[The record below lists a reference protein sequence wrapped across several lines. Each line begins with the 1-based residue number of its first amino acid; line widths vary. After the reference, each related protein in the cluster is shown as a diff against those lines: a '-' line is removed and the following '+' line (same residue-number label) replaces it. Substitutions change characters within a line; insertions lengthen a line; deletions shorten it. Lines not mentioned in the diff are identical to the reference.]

1 MLPSIRKAQL
11 GFKQACVSVKQTAC
25 CVAVFCI
32 ASTKSDGSLE
42 RSTRLAQNKKSGAK
56 GNASLLRLVASS
68 AAAYLR
74 STQDL
79 EERRGDEDE
88 DEDEDEV
95 ARVDNL
101 GGEEIFIDGRKV
113 PLMLR
118 LISIKISLAIGF
130 RGRNAKYNTA
140 AIFSIP
146 YAKGDVSFLRFV
158 PAAFSRSRQDLEERR
173 GDEDEVARVDNL
185 GGEEFIDGRK
195 VPSEL
200 GFFPRF

>member
-1 MLPSIRKAQL
+1 MKMYHVGHQSKVSCHSIFELAMRNTTS
-11 GFKQACVSVKQTAC
+11 G
-25 CVAVFCI
+25 
-32 ASTKSDGSLE
+32 KSDGSLE

-140 AIFSIP
+140 IP